1 MSSNRPAGVI
11 ATTALT
17 PNRFTAGEV
26 IAILDK
32 RGWLASPAEDQSDAL
47 QAWCARAA
55 ELLGPL
61 AADQAALAV
70 LLQPV
75 FAYDARVVL
84 GSSANQDVLSRCG
97 AREVIRELANRI
109 LDGGDIDSDRFK
121 QIIAALKLAVPYRSR
136 ELFHPIRLVLT
147 GRSGEGY
154 LDRVILLLDPAARL
168 RFAMPVKTN
177 RQRILEFCAALE

>member
-26 IAILDK
+26 IAILDE
-32 RGWLASPAEDQSDAL
+32 RGWLAGPAGDQSDAL

-84 GSSANQDVLSRCG
+84 GNSANQDVLSRSG

-121 QIIAALKLAVPYRSR
+121 QIVAALKLAVPYRSR